1 MSDFFIRSNKFCPI
15 ARFYLRSR
23 VIFFNYY
30 IGKRFSRLHLSKK
43 IRENT
48 MQKVT
53 IETIKDKK
61 RVSVYVDEEI
71 ARWLETA
78 DEQTRNEFVLYEKQ
92 AAYTERNETRRH
104 ISLNYIVENGFDV
117 AEDLLSADEILESN
131 ERKTAIK
138 NAMEILEPQQ
148 KIFVKQMYY
157 EQKTVSELAQIYA
170 VNNSEIES
178 RKKKILKKMKKFLEK
193 GLNFCDSRG
202 L

>member
-1 MSDFFIRSNKFCPI
+1 
-15 ARFYLRSR
+15 
-23 VIFFNYY
+23 
-30 IGKRFSRLHLSKK
+30 
-43 IRENT
+43 

-170 VNNSEIES
+170 VNKSAIES

>member
-1 MSDFFIRSNKFCPI
+1 
-15 ARFYLRSR
+15 
-23 VIFFNYY
+23 
-30 IGKRFSRLHLSKK
+30 
-43 IRENT
+43 

-61 RVSVYVDEEI
+61 RVSVYVEEEI

-92 AAYTERNETRRH
+92 AANIERNETRRH

-117 AEDLLSADEILESN
+117 AEDLLSADEILERN
-131 ERKTAIK
+131 ERKTAVK
-138 NAMEILEPQQ
+138 NAIKILEPQQ

-157 EQKTVSELAQIYA
+157 EQKTVTELAQIYA
-170 VNNSEIES
+170 VNKSAIES

>member
-1 MSDFFIRSNKFCPI
+1 
-15 ARFYLRSR
+15 
-23 VIFFNYY
+23 
-30 IGKRFSRLHLSKK
+30 
-43 IRENT
+43 

-78 DEQTRNEFVLYEKQ
+78 DEQTRSEFVLYEKH
-92 AAYTERNETRRH
+92 AENTERNETRRH

-117 AEDLLSADEILESN
+117 AEDLLSADEILERN
-131 ERKTAIK
+131 ERKTAVK
-138 NAMEILEPQQ
+138 NAIEILEPQQ
-148 KIFVKQMYY
+148 KIFVRQLYY
-157 EQKTVSELAQIYA
+157 EQKTVTELAQIYA
-170 VNNSEIES
+170 VKKSAIES

>member
-1 MSDFFIRSNKFCPI
+1 
-15 ARFYLRSR
+15 
-23 VIFFNYY
+23 
-30 IGKRFSRLHLSKK
+30 
-43 IRENT
+43 

-78 DEQTRNEFVLYEKQ
+78 DEQTRNEFVLYEKRV
-92 AAYTERNETRRH
+92 ANTERTETRRH
-104 ISLNYIVENGFDV
+104 ISLNYIVENGFDI
-117 AEDLLSADEILESN
+117 AEDLLSADEILERN
-131 ERKTAIK
+131 ERKTAVK
-138 NAMEILEPQQ
+138 NAMGILEPQQ

-157 EQKTVSELAQIYA
+157 EQKTVTELAQIYA
-170 VNNSEIES
+170 VKKSAIES

-193 GLNFCDSRG
+193 GLNFCDSHG